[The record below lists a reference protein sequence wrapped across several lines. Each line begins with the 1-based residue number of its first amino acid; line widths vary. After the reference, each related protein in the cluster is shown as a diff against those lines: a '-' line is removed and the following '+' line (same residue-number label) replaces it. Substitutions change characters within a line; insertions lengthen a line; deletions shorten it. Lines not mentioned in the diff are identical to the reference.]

1 MTPRC
6 FLTLAAL
13 ALLALT
19 PAAVADTFQWND
31 DTASTANTW
40 NRPSEDLSGLSGE
53 VVTYSSLALF
63 VDQSGEYTITSNQAF
78 DGFLALYAGR
88 FDPARP
94 LDNLVAASDDSI
106 AGTGFSAITIQMVAG
121 VVYHVV
127 TTGSAAGEAGLV
139 LNQITGDGQPV
150 PSSCFLGDEVYLSD
164 DGDDSNA
171 LNLGRF
177 CVFVDWRRAN
187 GQTGIGR
194 LAGNRSED
202 STTFYFFDPSNWEML
217 VKVLDGCSYNDHYWV
232 FAAAATDVEYT
243 LTVIDLE
250 TFESRSY
257 FNELGKPA
265 DAVTDTSAFATCP

>member
-6 FLTLAAL
+6 FLTLATL

-40 NRPSEDLSGLSGE
+40 NRPLENLSGLSGE
-53 VVTYSSLALF
+53 VVAYSSLALF
-63 VDQSGEYTITSNQAF
+63 VNQSGEYTITSNQTF

-88 FDPARP
+88 FDPNSP
-94 LDNLVAASDDSI
+94 LDNLIAASDDSF
-106 AGTGFSAITIQMVAG
+106 GVGFSAITTQLVAG

-127 TTGSAAGEAGLV
+127 TTGSTAGDAGEV
-139 LNQITGDGQPV
+139 LNQITGNGQPV

-177 CVFVDWRRAN
+177 CVFVDWRKAN
-187 GQTGIGR
+187 GHTGVGR
-194 LAGNRSED
+194 LAGNRSAD
-202 STTFYFFDPSNWEML
+202 STMFYFFDPDNWELL
-217 VKVLDGCSYNDHYWV
+217 VKVLDGCNNNDHFWV
-232 FAAAATDVEYT
+232 FAAGATNVEYT
-243 LTVIDLE
+243 LTVIDLQ

-257 FNELGKPA
+257 FNELGRPA
-265 DAVTDTSAFATCP
+265 DAVTDTQAFATCP